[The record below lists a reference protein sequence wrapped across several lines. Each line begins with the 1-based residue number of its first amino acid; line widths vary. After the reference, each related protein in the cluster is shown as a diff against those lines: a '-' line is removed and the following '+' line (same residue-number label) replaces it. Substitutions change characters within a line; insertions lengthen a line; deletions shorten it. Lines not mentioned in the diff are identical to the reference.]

1 MTIPSL
7 ILFVATAIPVLFT
20 LRYQRSRKLR
30 SADARLQPQY
40 QSSFPL
46 SAADPLVISAEVAR
60 LLELVRCLHEGL
72 NSFSPIMSLPV
83 ELLLD
88 IFRYVADSEAGSH
101 SLVACSHVCRQWRVI
116 TTTSPRLWARAINFA
131 NDNGE
136 WVAMMI
142 QRSMPHL
149 LDVSWDYALNYSEN
163 IFGSIVYRRD
173 VLTAENNVSQAFA
186 TPHRVRSVYLHLPL
200 EHMTIMVARI
210 PRFTPNL
217 KTLILVGYNSPEV
230 FARPTIPALELR
242 APALRHLHIENFG
255 VHWLLFHPEG
265 FRNLRNFTLCHLPA
279 DSRLSLNN
287 LMAFLLDMPLLQVL
301 VIRQAL
307 QQSVPPSNASRISFS
322 CLRTVILEATA
333 VHTAFLLESLTTP
346 CLQVLEVHS
355 EDLSAQDSTA
365 DLNHLLSVAAACGRL
380 TTYRTVE
387 IHYAAM
393 SIQVFGFPEAIACVG
408 APSVPHVI
416 HLSLEWPSVVPWDA
430 THIAGS
436 FPSLPH
442 VQCLHFIFGT
452 DCDDKIPIR
461 AWTKILSMYPAVQ
474 HLSVYGMTS
483 TGLLDALLQHPTHSP
498 GPGPHG
504 FDCRTLLP
512 CLRSVVLTV
521 DASFVGSLNL
531 LYGSVV

>member
-7 ILFVATAIPVLFT
+7 ILFVVTTIPVLFT
-20 LRYQRSRKLR
+20 LRYQQSRKLR

-40 QSSFPL
+40 QAPFPL
-46 SAADPLVISAEVAR
+46 RAADPLVISAEVAR
-60 LLELVRCLHEGL
+60 LLELVRRLHEGL
-72 NSFSPIMSLPV
+72 NSFLPIMRLPV

-88 IFRYVADSEAGSH
+88 IFQYVADSEVGSH
-101 SLVACSHVCRQWRVI
+101 SLVACSHVCRQWRAI

-163 IFGSIVYRRD
+163 IFGSIVYQRD
-173 VLTAENNVSQAFA
+173 VLTAENNVSRAFA

-200 EHMTIMVARI
+200 EHMTIMVACI

-217 KTLILVGYNSPEV
+217 GTLILVGYNSSEV
-230 FARPTIPALELR
+230 LARSTIPVLELR

-255 VHWLLFHPEG
+255 IHWPLFHPE
-265 FRNLRNFTLCHLPA
+265 
-279 DSRLSLNN
+279 DSRLSLND
-287 LMAFLLDMPLLQVL
+287 LMAFLRDMPLLQVL

-307 QQSVPPSNASRISFS
+307 KQSVLPSSASRILFS

-333 VHTAFLLESLTTP
+333 VHMAFLLESLTTP
-346 CLQVLEVHS
+346 CLQLLEVHS

-365 DLNHLLSVAAACGRL
+365 DLNHLLSAVGACARL

-393 SIQVFGFPEAIACVG
+393 SFQFFGFPEAIGYVD
-408 APSVPHVI
+408 APSVPHVT
-416 HLSLEWPSVVPWDA
+416 HLSIEWSNAVPWDA
-430 THIAGS
+430 TRIAGS

-452 DCDDKIPIR
+452 DYHDRIPIR
-461 AWTKILSMYPAVQ
+461 TWTKILSMYPAVQ
-474 HLSVYGMTS
+474 HLSIYGMSS

-498 GPGPHG
+498 GPGPLD

-521 DASFVGSLNL
+521 DTSFVGSLNHYTVAL
-531 LYGSVV
+531 FDAYPAVEIVIDHY

>member
-1 MTIPSL
+1 MAS
-7 ILFVATAIPVLFT
+7 TACRDCYAEWTRAGAYDECPDMKWRAQLRGRIHCGRRIHRGRRIVRGGDAEYRAEAQKMIFSANQKDVYECRHGLWGPYASITKHGLLFT
-20 LRYQRSRKLR
+20 LRYQQSRKLR

-40 QSSFPL
+40 QAPFPL
-46 SAADPLVISAEVAR
+46 RAADPLVISAEVAR
-60 LLELVRCLHEGL
+60 LLELVRRLHEGL
-72 NSFSPIMSLPV
+72 NSFLPIMRLPV

-88 IFRYVADSEAGSH
+88 IFQYVADSEVGSH
-101 SLVACSHVCRQWRVI
+101 SLVACSHVCRQWRAI

-163 IFGSIVYRRD
+163 IFGSIVYQWD
-173 VLTAENNVSQAFA
+173 VLTAENNVSRAFA
-186 TPHRVRSVYLHLPL
+186 TPHRV
-200 EHMTIMVARI
+200 
-210 PRFTPNL
+210 
-217 KTLILVGYNSPEV
+217 
-230 FARPTIPALELR
+230 
-242 APALRHLHIENFG
+242 
-255 VHWLLFHPEG
+255 
-265 FRNLRNFTLCHLPA
+265 
-279 DSRLSLNN
+279 
-287 LMAFLLDMPLLQVL
+287 L

-307 QQSVPPSNASRISFS
+307 KQSVLPSSASRILFS

-333 VHTAFLLESLTTP
+333 VHMAFLLESLTTP
-346 CLQVLEVHS
+346 CLQLLEVHS

-365 DLNHLLSVAAACGRL
+365 DLNHLLSAVGACARL

-393 SIQVFGFPEAIACVG
+393 SFQFFGFPEAIGYVD
-408 APSVPHVI
+408 APSVPHVT
-416 HLSLEWPSVVPWDA
+416 HLSIEWSNAVPWDA
-430 THIAGS
+430 TRIAGS

-452 DCDDKIPIR
+452 DYHDRIPIR
-461 AWTKILSMYPAVQ
+461 TWTKILSMYPAVQ
-474 HLSVYGMTS
+474 HLSIYGMSS

-498 GPGPHG
+498 GPGPLD

-521 DASFVGSLNL
+521 DTSFVGSLNHYTVAL
-531 LYGSVV
+531 FDAYPAVEIVIDHY